1 MSALAP
7 IVEGPEEHAG
17 LEESGPTTLRETGRP
32 GRGSVLANKYR
43 LEMLLGEGGM
53 AFVWSAYNLELEL
66 PVAVKLLRSGLKDEL
81 LTQRLRNE
89 ARAAAR
95 LVHPNIVRVFD
106 VAVANNGDPFIVMEL
121 LTGHSLADELRRG
134 RMAAVRAVQLLL
146 PIADALA
153 LAHAHGNVHRDLKPD
168 NVFLS
173 TENDEL
179 QPKLLDFGIAKLAH
193 ASVLADKLTEK
204 GTTLGSPNYMSPEQV
219 LGEDVDQRSDIWS
232 FCVVLYKAIAGVA
245 PFHSADK
252 RVTLD
257 SILTAEPST
266 LALRA
271 GVDEELSSL
280 VHWGL
285 AKDPTKRPASM
296 RELGAQLA
304 RWLRRQGVYDEVT
317 PAPLPPKWLT
327 RHALSPSND
336 GLEARAEPAAA
347 SVEREQHTQRIGP
360 RPRRAVAPLAALA
373 ALLVVGGVVFTRMAG
388 PQVAP
393 AAARARAPRSMSA
406 VPAITAPSLPAV
418 TDPGPPPVTL
428 ESAQA
433 TDTDAEA
440 SELPPSPPQRLRTL
454 RRKSAAEPSARASR
468 LPF

>member
-1 MSALAP
+1 MSAPAP
-7 IVEGPEEHAG
+7 IVEGNDEHAG
-17 LEESGPTTLRETGRP
+17 LEESGPTTLRDTGRP

-53 AFVWSAYNLELEL
+53 AVVWSAYNLELEL

-134 RMAAVRAVQLLL
+134 PMAAVRAVQLLL

-153 LAHAHGNVHRDLKPD
+153 LAHAHGIVHRDLKPD

-173 TENDEL
+173 TEDDGLE
-179 QPKLLDFGIAKLAH
+179 PKLLDFGIAKLAH

-219 LGEDVDQRSDIWS
+219 LGEDVDPRSDIWS

-257 SILTAEPST
+257 SIITAEPVP

-271 GVDEELSSL
+271 GVDQELSSL

-296 RELGAQLA
+296 RELAAQLA

-317 PAPLPPKWLT
+317 PAPLPPRWLA
-327 RHALSPSND
+327 RRALSPSSD
-336 GLEARAEPAAA
+336 GREARAEPAVA
-347 SVEREQHTQRIGP
+347 SVEPEQHTQRIGP
-360 RPRRAVAPLAALA
+360 RRRGVAAPLAALA
-373 ALLVVGGVVFTRMAG
+373 AVLVLGGAIFTLGG
-388 PQVAP
+388 PPSAP
-393 AAARARAPRSMSA
+393 ATAMARAPRSTQA
-406 VPAITAPSLPAV
+406 APAAAMTPPSLPAA
-418 TDPGPPPVTL
+418 TEPGPPPVAF
-428 ESAQA
+428 ESAEA
-433 TDTDAEA
+433 ADTAAEA
-440 SELPPSPPQRLRTL
+440 SEPLPAPPHRMRTL
-454 RRKSAAEPSARASR
+454 RRKSAEPSARASR